1 MKKFACI
8 WIFLLLISGCI
19 NKRTVYTPKVD
30 NSAEI
35 QIAEAAESISK
46 SLVKLA
52 SIQENATPPAKNKK
66 LVNPDSWGLQGTA
79 SIDWS
84 GPIEPLVKHI
94 CQVSKYTFRKLGQE
108 PRIPIMITINSKN
121 KPLAHILRDVHYLAN
136 DKAEIHVDQKKKVI
150 ELRYA
155 RI

>member
-1 MKKFACI
+1 MA
-8 WIFLLLISGCI
+8 GCF
-19 NKRTVYTPKVD
+19 NTRTVYTPKID

-46 SLVKLA
+46 AMVKLV
-52 SIQENATPPAKNKK
+52 SIQQSATPPLKNKK
-66 LVNPDSWGLQGTA
+66 FVNPDAWDMQGTA

-94 CQVSKYTFRKLGQE
+94 SKASKYKFRKLGKE
-108 PRIPIMITINSKN
+108 PSVPIIITINSKN
-121 KPLAHILRDVHYLAN
+121 RPLAHILRDVHYQAN
-136 DKAEIHVDQKKKVI
+136 DKAEIRVYQRKKVI

-155 RI
+155 TI